1 MNDPG
6 LSPSVL
12 RLSVMASIKL
22 RPHEKLRLCH
32 LIGQKTLEQ
41 HESAEKNKAEEEST
55 QLEWCSVVRNSPIFI
70 SARMF
75 ATRPCSNITVYSR

>member
-1 MNDPG
+1 VNDPG

-32 LIGQKTLEQ
+32 LMGQKTLER
-41 HESAEKNKAEEEST
+41 HESDEKK
-55 QLEWCSVVRNSPIFI
+55 
-70 SARMF
+70 
-75 ATRPCSNITVYSR
+75 